1 MSELEAGDPWVLGRD
16 LDEQWIHDSQYGHL
30 HLRDFFAAFALA
42 GLATTLLEADAT
54 AAGRI
59 AYTFADAALRA
70 REIPNG
76 SKKPE

>member
-1 MSELEAGDPWVLGRD
+1 MSEQEAGEPWTLGRD

-42 GLATTLLEADAT
+42 GLATTLLEADAP

-70 REIPNG
+70 RGEV
-76 SKKPE
+76 K